1 MTNCHLFFMC
11 YYKVNNNVKEVLNER
26 LLFTSGVK

>member
-1 MTNCHLFFMC
+1 MTICHLFFMC
-11 YYKVNNNVKEVLNER
+11 YYKVNNNDDEVLNEK